1 MTELSTEEPDL
12 SATQGIRARSVGF
25 WTDLGS
31 VSRRAV
37 RQLPRDPEMVFPA
50 VFIPVFFFAIN
61 VGSLQDLAESSA
73 PPGFDFKAFQL
84 PVAIIFAVT
93 GISRGSLVTDIQ
105 SGYFDRLLVTPVNR
119 LALLLGLMVADAFL
133 VVLLSLPVVL
143 MGFLVGVRFEA
154 DPWASSPSSG
164 WGRSGG

>member
-93 GISRGSLVTDIQ
+93 GISAAAWSPT
-105 SGYFDRLLVTPVNR
+105 
-119 LALLLGLMVADAFL
+119 
-133 VVLLSLPVVL
+133 
-143 MGFLVGVRFEA
+143 
-154 DPWASSPSSG
+154 SSPGTSTVCWLRRSTGWRCCSG
-164 WGRSGG
+164 